1 MTWLHQVK
9 RRSTLKEAD
18 PLRLDGMDEKD
29 ILKEE
34 ARDADQTFCARISGL
49 VYGYIYSITM
59 T

>member
-18 PLRLDGMDEKD
+18 LYLLRLDGMDEKD

-34 ARDADQTFCARISGL
+34 ARDSHQTFCARISGL
-49 VYGYIYSITM
+49 VYGYIYV
-59 T
+59 